1 MPITVGFV
9 PYPPGQGAAKKSIN
23 NAPYVEPPPENNQ
36 KKLTIA
42 LQAVPSLPTSLT
54 ISALTGSGI
63 TVTWNG
69 TATSFIVT
77 VYSSSSSLMT
87 SQIGRAHV

>member
-23 NAPYVEPPPENNQ
+23 NAPNLDLPPENNQ

-42 LQAVPSLPTSLT
+42 LKAVPSLPTSVT

-63 TVTWNG
+63 TVTLNG
-69 TATSFIVT
+69 TATSFIIT
-77 VYSSSSSLMT
+77 VYSS
-87 SQIGRAHV
+87 